1 MENKIQFNAAI
12 YPKVMSII
20 IGKPYNKNENDSD
33 EMVLELVVD
42 LPRSAYLIYLQKIFD
57 EHVEPEID
65 LFKKYAYGVVLDD
78 SDYMTLLSF
87 IMTTTQR
94 NWNKSINSGDLL
106 APFGLCMKVDDAGKR
121 NLELLEE
128 TKDSI
133 RVEAWEGIIID
144 LLSKSS
150 MDIISCFDFDEHFE
164 RQAENS
170 INDKL
175 YISLGAWKYT
185 PDTAEQ
191 NLSNALRAAF
201 MFTLVGYYSGD
212 RKNQY
217 SSFVDYFE
225 AEFYKRVS
233 LVYGMWVS
241 LEDKTKIKYLPLYD
255 SFYNLTSSSKNELIS
270 VLKAVLDNDSIA
282 LDEKQTLKAQLIE
295 SAGQF
300 HTNISSA
307 DVSLEQ
313 TLIKPVINLVLL
325 REKAKET
332 LQSAELLYSEDK
344 YMLDYALR
352 RRFAFFD
359 IKPGFETPGF
369 REYRMALDNE
379 KFNKLVSCVESLN
392 REISVDES
400 LGEGFCIGHSY
411 FCNLQPDTIDDSWLY
426 GVVEYELI
434 SLLKEYWFDEPMK
447 VKDWSEN
454 LRSTIK

>member
-325 REKAKET
+325 KVDGAFTYVNGQYVTPFSFDASALTDNQSFTISSADLFKAYCLNKDFRKAIDTGKFVYVEGHVCLDDEK
-332 LQSAELLYSEDK
+332 YIIHSEGRVK
-344 YMLDYALR
+344 LTQYA
-352 RRFAFFD
+352 
-359 IKPGFETPGF
+359 F
-369 REYRMALDNE
+369 R
-379 KFNKLVSCVESLN
+379 
-392 REISVDES
+392 
-400 LGEGFCIGHSY
+400 
-411 FCNLQPDTIDDSWLY
+411 
-426 GVVEYELI
+426 
-434 SLLKEYWFDEPMK
+434 
-447 VKDWSEN
+447 
-454 LRSTIK
+454 

>member
-255 SFYNLTSSSKNELIS
+255 SFYNLTSSSKNIIQDFD
-270 VLKAVLDNDSIA
+270 LKPRLMDGNGNAILVADSIYTACKYYEIFQQRGFKKCAIISSYTPQAGGFRGDSIKERRIKRA
-282 LDEKQTLKAQLIE
+282 LFAILNDDTEVERLYKIIEKQE
-295 SAGQF
+295 
-300 HTNISSA
+300 
-307 DVSLEQ
+307 
-313 TLIKPVINLVLL
+313 
-325 REKAKET
+325 
-332 LQSAELLYSEDK
+332 
-344 YMLDYALR
+344 
-352 RRFAFFD
+352 
-359 IKPGFETPGF
+359 
-369 REYRMALDNE
+369 EY
-379 KFNKLVSCVESLN
+379 
-392 REISVDES
+392 
-400 LGEGFCIGHSY
+400 
-411 FCNLQPDTIDDSWLY
+411 
-426 GVVEYELI
+426 
-434 SLLKEYWFDEPMK
+434 
-447 VKDWSEN
+447 
-454 LRSTIK
+454 